1 MVGVALCSGGASVSV
16 ARCCSTDYE
25 VSATQGAESARL
37 YTGTANPHLSYDLY
51 ERVGFRRRNEHV
63 RYRRPL
69 HP

>member
-1 MVGVALCSGGASVSV
+1 MIGVALCSGGASVSV

-25 VSATQGAESARL
+25 ASATQGAESACL
-37 YTGTANPHLSYDLY
+37 YTGTANPHRSYDLY
-51 ERVGFRRRNEHV
+51 ERVGFRRRNEYV